1 MTESSTGPMGDVS
14 SAALIERARACR
26 FRRVGTLERA
36 LFGSGYVVVLTVRKI
51 EGGVEQLYVA
61 QRSGTSWLEVWDGP
75 DSRVFGQARGA
86 LQV

>member
-1 MTESSTGPMGDVS
+1 M
-14 SAALIERARACR
+14 
-26 FRRVGTLERA
+26 ERA